1 MAVRQAENRWLT
13 SSPEETR
20 ALDARLALGLTAG
33 AVLVLRGDLGA
44 GKSEFA
50 RGLARGLDIK
60 GPVPSPTFTILNVYD
75 EGRLPLY
82 HFDWYRVEDA
92 EELEELGVS
101 DYLPGDGVTL
111 VEWAERA
118 EEYLPAR
125 RLEVTLIPRGDTER
139 EIALKPLGGFTL
151 RMDGTE
157 EGQC

>member
-1 MAVRQAENRWLT
+1 M
-13 SSPEETR
+13 
-20 ALDARLALGLTAG
+20 
-33 AVLVLRGDLGA
+33 
-44 GKSEFA
+44 
-50 RGLARGLDIK
+50 
-60 GPVPSPTFTILNVYD
+60 PSPTFTILNVYD

-101 DYLPGDGVTL
+101 DYLPGDGVKL
-111 VEWAERA
+111 VEWSERA